1 MRQSGVAGVVLE
13 GSGAERGTSPG
24 RREHRRRNG
33 WCRSCSSPWA
43 WTRRPTGR
51 ATGMSSRIRGSRRP
65 GDPRVLAV
73 RRDQEVPWDP
83 SVGLARHEDE
93 QHVATFAQERTRA
106 ERPGSGHIRPKRS
119 FRAGRSWGEG
129 IINNVVAPA
138 LVQSPAHSQDDCKVE
153 SGGYRLNQDRAY
165 TVEGKSN
172 PVHPGQ
178 LSSHSANDFAIV
190 LRAQRKTSNPG

>member
-119 FRAGRSWGEG
+119 FRSRTLLGRGHHQQCGGPRFGPEPRTQPG
-129 IINNVVAPA
+129 R
-138 LVQSPAHSQDDCKVE
+138 LQSRIRRVSSQ
-153 SGGYRLNQDRAY
+153 SG
-165 TVEGKSN
+165 
-172 PVHPGQ
+172 
-178 LSSHSANDFAIV
+178 
-190 LRAQRKTSNPG
+190 

>member
-1 MRQSGVAGVVLE
+1 MRQSGIAGVVPE

-83 SVGLARHEDE
+83 SVWR
-93 QHVATFAQERTRA
+93 RA
-106 ERPGSGHIRPKRS
+106 ERPSRKGSCRGTAACSISSSGGTTDSWAGTTRRRTACS
-119 FRAGRSWGEG
+119 YLRAGM
-129 IINNVVAPA
+129 
-138 LVQSPAHSQDDCKVE
+138 D
-153 SGGYRLNQDRAY
+153 SG
-165 TVEGKSN
+165 
-172 PVHPGQ
+172 
-178 LSSHSANDFAIV
+178 
-190 LRAQRKTSNPG
+190 RKTGIGAHPAQTLLPQPDALGARASSTMWWPPLWSRAPHTARTIASRIRRVSSQSG